1 MNFPPAAR
9 LVLSLTDLGGYRIQR
24 LSENGIKVGADAI
37 ALLAGRLW
45 QVVFGRSSLRS
56 AQC

>member
-45 QVVFGRSSLRS
+45 HVVVAKRAVRKR
-56 AQC
+56 

>member
-37 ALLAGRLW
+37 ALLAGRL
-45 QVVFGRSSLRS
+45 
-56 AQC
+56 